1 MTTNS
6 ETKPTILIVE
16 DNEINSNVLQDYLS
30 DRYNIIVAD
39 NGITAIDTIYEKRN
53 ELSLVLL
60 DIVLPDIEVV
70 RGDVNSDEMI
80 NARDI
85 GTFRRDFGK
94 AVENCTNPYTDINGD
109 GNVNAR
115 DINLLRKSFG
125 KSAEKDCAVEYTA

>member
-1 MTTNS
+1 MAQGVYNLVIDEGGCLTYTVKNIS
-6 ETKPTILIVE
+6 VET
-16 DNEINSNVLQDYLS
+16 D
-30 DRYNIIVAD
+30 
-39 NGITAIDTIYEKRN
+39 
-53 ELSLVLL
+53 

-85 GTFRRDFGK
+85 GVFRRDFGK

-125 KSAEKDCAVEYTA
+125 KSAAKDCTVEYTA